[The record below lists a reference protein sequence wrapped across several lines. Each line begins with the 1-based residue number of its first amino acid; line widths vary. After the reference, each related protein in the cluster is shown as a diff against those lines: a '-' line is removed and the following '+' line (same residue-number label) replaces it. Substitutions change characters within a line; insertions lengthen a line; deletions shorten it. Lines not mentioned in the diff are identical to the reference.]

1 VSLAPIL
8 NSSAAIQFHLAAAI
22 AALALGSA
30 VLVMRKG
37 TPAHRWIGWM
47 WIGVMLAVALSSFAI
62 TAIWPGHFSPI
73 HILSVITLIS
83 LPAAVWLRR
92 RGQIR
97 AHAITMVS
105 TFSGLLI
112 AGVFTL
118 VPGRLLHAALFG
130 P

>member
-1 VSLAPIL
+1 MTLAPIL
-8 NSSAAIQFHLAAAI
+8 ASSAAIQFHLAAAVV
-22 AALALGSA
+22 ALVLGSE
-30 VLVMRKG
+30 VLFMRKG
-37 TPAHRWIGWM
+37 TSAHRLIGWL

-92 RGQIR
+92 CGQIG
-97 AHAITMVS
+97 AHAITMVA